1 VSWQGLDAKE
11 GEGEEDSDSQVS
23 SSEEGYKESE
33 DPMEGS
39 SSDDDG
45 DGVRRGGL
53 ENADNEEE
61 NGMGDGEQFG
71 GEEEEMGG
79 EPRSEE
85 REESG
90 VQAGPAQHSNARRPS
105 RNVVTPARFAY
116 AMVNVPVVIW
126 GDTTKLA

>member
-1 VSWQGLDAKE
+1 
-11 GEGEEDSDSQVS
+11 
-23 SSEEGYKESE
+23 
-33 DPMEGS
+33 
-39 SSDDDG
+39 
-45 DGVRRGGL
+45 L

-61 NGMGDGEQFG
+61 NGMGDGEQFS

-90 VQAGPAQHSNARRPS
+90 VQAGPAQYSSKSLVITIVA
-105 RNVVTPARFAY
+105 PARFAY
-116 AMVNVPVVIW
+116 AMVYVHVMIW